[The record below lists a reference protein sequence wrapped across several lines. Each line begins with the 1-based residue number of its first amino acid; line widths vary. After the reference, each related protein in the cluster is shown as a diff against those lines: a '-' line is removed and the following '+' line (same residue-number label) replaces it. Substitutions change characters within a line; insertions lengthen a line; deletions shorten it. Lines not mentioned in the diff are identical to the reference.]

1 MSLFIL
7 SFSFPSLDI
16 LFIDLAQETGN
27 VILERPGRIMTHEF
41 SVIAYPPYMVA
52 FAVHIRIG
60 PRKLLGRDLLAY
72 LNGFQHRTIA
82 GAAAA
87 DIINLSLPG
96 RLEKFIKGS
105 DQILTVNIVSDLFSF
120 VAKNNIRS
128 F

>member
-27 VILERPGRIMTHEF
+27 VILQRPGGIMTLEF

-72 LNGFQHRTIA
+72 LNGYPA
-82 GAAAA
+82 
-87 DIINLSLPG
+87 
-96 RLEKFIKGS
+96 
-105 DQILTVNIVSDLFSF
+105 
-120 VAKNNIRS
+120 
-128 F
+128 